1 MLPLDTRD
9 RVPFVKQPNCGRRID
24 VFGCFLGISQLAT
37 LWETCS
43 ILKPKEWQV
52 VFWKVFF
59 SVSQLAGFS
68 GFHDVSC

>member
-43 ILKPKEWQV
+43 ILKPKAGC
-52 VFWKVFF
+52 FWKFFLF